1 MDAVDLLYSIPK
13 SYQRS
18 LQRAIEI
25 LKAAGCTDVFLFG
38 SLAAGQ
44 VRADSDLD
52 LAVRGCPKGKFFYV
66 LGQLL
71 LELEHPVDL
80 VSLDSQDAFAA
91 YLEREG
97 DLFQVA

>member
-1 MDAVDLLYSIPK
+1 MDTVDLRYSIPE

-44 VRADSDLD
+44 IRADSDLD
-52 LAVRGCPKGKFFYV
+52 LAVRGCPEGKFFFV

-71 LELEHPVDL
+71 LELDYPVDL
-80 VSLDSQDAFAA
+80 VNLDRSDAFAT

-97 DLFQVA
+97 ELLQIA